1 MRGDPMSQLR
11 PCLWFDGQAEEA
23 VRFYVSLLPCSRID
37 AVVPAPKGT
46 PGRAEGE
53 ALMIDFTLRGQP
65 YSALNGGPQYA
76 FTPAVSIIVPCE
88 TQAEV
93 DRLWDALLSDGGEE
107 VACGWVRDRYGLSWQ
122 IVPERLLEM
131 LKSTDVESRQRA
143 FEAMTRMVKLD
154 IAALEAAWNGQSPS
168 SS

>member
-1 MRGDPMSQLR
+1 MSALR

-23 VRFYVSLLPCSRID
+23 VRFYVSLLPGSAID
-37 AVVPAPKGT
+37 TIVLAPKGT

-53 ALMIDFTLRGQP
+53 ALMIDFTLKEQP

-88 TQAEV
+88 KQAEV
-93 DRLWDALLSDGGEE
+93 DRLWDTLSSDGGEA

-122 IVPERLLEM
+122 IVPQRLLEM
-131 LKSTDVESRQRA
+131 LKSRDLEPRQRA

-154 IAALEAAWNGQSPS
+154 IAALEAAWAGQSPS